1 MRKLLLVAMLVM
13 AVVCQN
19 ATVRSCKPYNAFQAH
34 LSEKGLTMYETP
46 KFGVKMCGAEF
57 EKYGTCCDE
66 KKIKDHVQSDR
77 KQIKKATQKIVLEF
91 ENFMWQVPMILKL
104 AKKFTSIKQKL
115 IRKYR
120 LQNQSQ
126 KDLNCAQ
133 SSRKLQSLP
142 KANKHSNIGKAVSR
156 PTHKEKTINSP
167 TKRPQRTPN
176 PTKPASLRK
185 RSCSNRH
192 SSLRRIVKR
201 LAARGS
207 RGNKKNK
214 KGKNKTRHRV
224 VNPVRPAEEMNQL
237 LKKLIASTQ
246 AANFKKG
253 TESCWNYIADL
264 RASSVCSTC
273 SGRGRE
279 FFSRNKALMS
289 GDTCDSVLK
298 VCYRP
303 LRQITYFII
312 ILNLLP
318 EVIGLNAKISEL
330 ADTKIEIDERLMEG
344 LTAHLHSKELS
355 GVARLFERANFIR
368 LISKYE
374 TEKKLRGT
382 EYFDQQR
389 LFHAESNLCSRFM
402 VLNQKPIIVQLKPLF
417 ATSSSQPNSAKSLIH
432 EIHESIA
439 NVRSALTKRIIAPS
453 WRVLSMVEN
462 NRNLQVQVN
471 DVTGIHANSIPPVQ
485 VNKVP
490 AIQTNSSLPV
500 QTNIIPAVQ
509 NNSSLPVQANS
520 SLPVQANSI
529 AAAQVNK
536 ISEIQTNRIPV
547 GDSNSNFGAD
557 VSVLADNV
565 STYSGV
571 GVSGKQPMD
580 FSNSVC

>member
-1 MRKLLLVAMLVM
+1 
-13 AVVCQN
+13 
-19 ATVRSCKPYNAFQAH
+19 
-34 LSEKGLTMYETP
+34 
-46 KFGVKMCGAEF
+46 MCGAEF

-91 ENFMWQVPMILKL
+91 ENFMGQVPMILKL

-207 RGNKKNK
+207 SGLKKAKKTQRQKKSLRSTGNKKNKKSKVKGKKPSRGKGCKRGKKRGNKKNK

-547 GDSNSNFGAD
+547 GDSNRNFGAD

-580 FSNSVC
+580 FSNLP